1 MQKRLRRLPC
11 LLPVLLSAALTGC
24 SRMSTGRNGGASGPP
39 AGDVVMEST
48 REIPVLYEVDV
59 VVVGGTCGAVAAAVS
74 AAQNGATVFLAAAR
88 PYLGEDICGT
98 YRLWLKPH
106 EEPIS
111 SLAGAIFAEPET
123 ARLLGDPIAFTYE
136 ADVESSLPHKDS
148 PSAPALNDGKW
159 HSAPA
164 QSVQYNGDVNIV
176 VRLDDEQVVGE
187 AHVLVYQRNDDFE
200 VADVTVYASEDKQQW
215 QQIAAVENERL
226 GQGSFEEA
234 AIRLTVPVGRKSRYL
249 RFAVRKTPQVKR
261 VLLGEIVLTE
271 PDDGTTR
278 RTTRRTPP
286 APMQVKRILDDALLN
301 AGVPFLYGCYGTELL
316 CDGSGN
322 PAGIVMT
329 NRSGRQAVIAKV
341 IIDASPQAIIARL
354 AGVPFTLYPTG
365 MQTFKRIIVGGQ
377 PRDAEHM
384 QARELPTPV
393 YDRDGKIYPA
403 IEYTLE
409 IPVTDG
415 SFASLAAVEQV
426 ARDKTWHPGQVDA
439 SEILFRVP
447 ADHMKGKGR
456 QCCAWPG
463 AEKVDL
469 DVFRPARV
477 KRLYVLG
484 GCVDV
489 SRRAAGQLLR
499 PVELMEVGSRVGEAA
514 AAEARRIASPRRV
527 GLAARGGQPVTT
539 GDVREDRTWMRVGPE
554 TRYVKAA
561 ERTIPVLG
569 AYDVVVVGG
578 GTGGAPAGIA
588 AARQGARTLV
598 VEYLHGLG
606 GVGTMGLIGKYYHGH
621 REGFTKEIDQGLAEL
636 GGEAE
641 GGSGRGQAWNSQIKI
656 EWYRRELRKAGADI
670 WYGTLG
676 CGAFVDGNRVKGVVV
691 ATPQGRGVVL
701 AKAVIDATGSA
712 AIAVA
717 AGAQPIY
724 ITGEHIAVQGTGLPP
739 WDLGA
744 RYTNTDYA
752 FIDDLDVVDAWHSFL
767 AGRKKFGEA
776 YDLGQLIDSRERR
789 QVIGDFFLSPMD
801 VYLRRTFPD
810 TVVQA
815 NSNFDSHGFTI
826 HPMFMLRPPDR
837 ESLPCHVPYR
847 CLLPKG
853 LEGILVTGL
862 AVSAHRDVM
871 PVIRMQPDVQNQGYA
886 AGLAAATAAR
896 SGKSLRDI
904 DIRELQRHLVEKG
917 NLPAEVLTQEDSSPL
932 LKERIGQAVKT
943 VLHGFQG
950 IEVIFAQPEEAL
962 PLLREAYANAD
973 SEPAKLTYAHVLG
986 IMGDPTGVDALA
998 EAVGAREWDKGWTYT
1013 GMGQYGPSMSP
1024 LDSLIIA
1031 LGRTR
1036 REGAIEPILAK
1047 VRQLGPE
1054 HAMSHHRAVAIA
1066 LETLADPAA
1075 AKPLAELLAKPGM
1088 TGHAHTDINIA
1099 TRDIPRSSTDTST
1112 RECSLRELILARALY
1127 RCGDYEGLSAKILR
1141 EYSRDLRGHYA
1152 RHARAILEQ
1161 ADAVDR

>member
-1 MQKRLRRLPC
+1 
-11 LLPVLLSAALTGC
+11 
-24 SRMSTGRNGGASGPP
+24 MSTGRDDGVSGFP
-39 AGDVVMEST
+39 AGDVLMESA
-48 REIPVLYEVDV
+48 REIPVLHEVDV
-59 VVVGGTCGAVAAAVS
+59 VVVGGTSGGVAAAVS
-74 AAQNGATVFLAAAR
+74 AAQNGARVFLAAPR

-111 SLAGAIFAEPET
+111 PLARAIFAEPET
-123 ARLLGDPIAFTYE
+123 ARPLGDPIPFTYE
-136 ADVESSLPHKDS
+136 ADVESSSPHRDS
-148 PSAPALNDGKW
+148 PSATALNDGKW

-164 QSVQYNGDVNIV
+164 QSVQYNGDVRILV
-176 VRLDDEQVVGE
+176 HLDGEQVVGD
-187 AHVLVYQRNDDFE
+187 AHVLIYQRNDDFE
-200 VADVTVYASEDKQQW
+200 VADVTVFASDDKEQW
-215 QQIAAVENERL
+215 QQIGIVENERL

-249 RFAVRKTPQVKR
+249 RFAVRKSPEVSR
-261 VLLGEIVLTE
+261 VLLGEIVLTK

-278 RTTRRTPP
+278 RTARRTPP
-286 APMQVKRILDDALLN
+286 TPMQVKRVLDDALLN
-301 AGVPFLYGCYGTELL
+301 AGVSFLYGCYGTELL
-316 CDGSGN
+316 CDGSGK

-341 IIDASPQAIIARL
+341 IIDASPQATIARM

-365 MQTFKRIIVGGQ
+365 VQTFKRIIIGGQ
-377 PRDAEHM
+377 PRYAEHM
-384 QARELPTPV
+384 QARELRAPV
-393 YDRDGKIYPA
+393 YDGDGNIYPA

-409 IPVTDG
+409 IPVKDG
-415 SFASLAAVEQV
+415 SFATLAGVEQI

-439 SEILFRVP
+439 SEILFHVP
-447 ADHMKGKGR
+447 ADHMKGKER
-456 QCCAWPG
+456 VCCVWPG

-477 KRLYVLG
+477 KCLYVLG

-489 SRRAAGQLLR
+489 SRRAAEKLLR
-499 PVELMEVGSRVGEAA
+499 PLELMEVGSRVGAAA
-514 AAEARRIASPRRV
+514 AAEARRIASPRRLR
-527 GLAARGGQPVTT
+527 LAAREGEPVTA
-539 GDVREDRTWMRVGPE
+539 GDVREDQAWIRTGPE
-554 TRYVKAA
+554 TKYVKAA

-588 AARQGARTLV
+588 AARQGASTLV

-676 CGAFVDGNRVKGVVV
+676 CGAFVDGNQVKGVVV

-701 AKAVIDATGSA
+701 ARAVVDATGSA
-712 AIAVA
+712 AIAAA

-724 ITGEHIAVQGTGLPP
+724 ITDEHIAVQGTGLPP

-752 FIDDLDVVDAWHSFL
+752 FIDDLDVVDAWQSFL
-767 AGRKKFGEA
+767 AGRKKFDDA

-789 QVIGDFFLSPMD
+789 QVVGDFFLSPMD
-801 VYLRRTFPD
+801 VYLGRTFGD

-847 CLLPKG
+847 CLLPRG

-886 AGLAAATAAR
+886 AGVAAATAVR

-917 NLPAEVLTQEDSSPL
+917 NLPAEVLGQQDSFPL
-932 LKERIGQAVKT
+932 SQERIEQAVQT
-943 VLHGFQG
+943 VLNDYQG
-950 IEVIFAQPEEAL
+950 IEVIFAQSQEAL
-962 PLLREAYANAD
+962 PLLRDAYASAD
-973 SEPAKLTYAHVLG
+973 SEQAKLTYAHILG
-986 IMGDPTGVDALA
+986 IMGDPTGA
-998 EAVGAREWDKGWTYT
+998 EALVKTVEAREWDEGWKYT
-1013 GMGQYGPSMSP
+1013 GMGQFGPSMSS

-1031 LGRTR
+1031 VGRTR
-1036 REGAIEPILAK
+1036 REEAVEPILAK

-1054 HAMSHHRAVAIA
+1054 HAMSHHRAVAVA
-1066 LETLADPAA
+1066 LETLAAPAA
-1075 AKPLAELLAKPGM
+1075 AEPLAELLGKPGM
-1088 TGHAHTDINIA
+1088 TGHAYTSIDVATHNI
-1099 TRDIPRSSTDTST
+1099 PPSSTDTST
-1112 RECSLRELILARALY
+1112 RESSLRELILARALY
-1127 RCGDYEGLSAKILR
+1127 RCGDYEDLGAKILG
-1141 EYSRDLRGHYA
+1141 EYSHDLRGHYA
-1152 RHARAILEQ
+1152 RHALAILAQ
-1161 ADAVDR
+1161 PNPPGR